1 MDLVESGGIFITGTI
16 RYPSGENGWDTGCT
30 VPYPVDR
37 TVCGSSVWVSLE
49 HSLSWMSDSEME
61 AVLSKELG
69 DMEGRDV
76 SGAMEA
82 LVNAD
87 AVCFYGDSSVVAEEG
102 IVSFVYAYLL
112 DL

>member
-1 MDLVESGGIFITGTI
+1 
-16 RYPSGENGWDTGCT
+16 
-30 VPYPVDR
+30 
-37 TVCGSSVWVSLE
+37 
-49 HSLSWMSDSEME
+49 ME
-61 AVLSKELG
+61 AVLRKELG

-87 AVCFYGDSSVVAEEG
+87 AVCFYVDSTVVTEEG

>member
-16 RYPSGENGWDTGCT
+16 RYPSGEKGWDGGCT

-49 HSLSWMSDSEME
+49 LSLSWVSDSEM
-61 AVLSKELG
+61 KLG

-87 AVCFYGDSSVVAEEG
+87 AVCFYVDSTVVTEEG